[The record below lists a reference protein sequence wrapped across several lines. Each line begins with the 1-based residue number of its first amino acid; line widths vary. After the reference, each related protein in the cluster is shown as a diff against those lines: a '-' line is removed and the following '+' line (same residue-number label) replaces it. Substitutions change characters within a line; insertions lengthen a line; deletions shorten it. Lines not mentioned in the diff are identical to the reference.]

1 MVGASSHS
9 SVGPEAIVTTKVLPP
24 QALAMCRKLHILSVV
39 AALPAWCIGY
49 GCMRPDAPQ
58 RNHQNASPI
67 MKKLL
72 SIVVL
77 AGAIITGAQAQT
89 ILSSNNQLLLPQF
102 IVDGSTSGNRSPLVS
117 YLGLT
122 GLSASSTYRYFVGST
137 TNAAT
142 NPLSGTI
149 PGNMV
154 IINNGDVASYTTS
167 KSFNNAGQYGEFTT
181 DATGNYTGWFGLVP
195 TSGGGGTVF
204 AAGKTPYLY
213 LQMSNTSL
221 SGSSALLNIRA
232 LDAFTSLGNP
242 GTAGTATLFYG
253 SALFDGLSIGNERFF
268 ALWDNVAGTGR
279 PLAASWTEFDNLV
292 IGTGVDTLVGT
303 NTGTFST
310 YIPTNA
316 VVQRIEFFDGSGIS
330 LGFATNDLGFTGTA
344 TSGTGIAN
352 GLNIGEVALVPEPST
367 YALLA
372 LSGAGLAAYRL
383 RRRTRR

>member
-1 MVGASSHS
+1 
-9 SVGPEAIVTTKVLPP
+9 
-24 QALAMCRKLHILSVV
+24 
-39 AALPAWCIGY
+39 
-49 GCMRPDAPQ
+49 
-58 RNHQNASPI
+58 

-142 NPLSGTI
+142 NPLSGTL

-195 TSGGGGTVF
+195 TAGGGGTVF

-242 GTAGTATLFYG
+242 STAGTATLFYG

-383 RRRTRR
+383 RRRARR

>member
-9 SVGPEAIVTTKVLPP
+9 SVGPEAIVTTKVLPR
-24 QALAMCRKLHILSVV
+24 QRITMCRKLHILSVV

-142 NPLSGTI
+142 NPLSGTL

-181 DATGNYTGWFGLVP
+181 DATGSYTGWFGLVP
-195 TSGGGGTVF
+195 TAGGGGTVF

-253 SALFDGLSIGNERFF
+253 SALFDGLSIGNEKFF

-383 RRRTRR
+383 RRRARR